1 MDTLNRALNIYD
13 KMVKD
18 DEDGVRPLYRPKE
31 WNIIARVKENEKKKY
46 NWSTMGGHTAHIFV
60 PPPQIVS

>member
-31 WNIIARVKENEKKKY
+31 WNIIARVKEKEKKKY
-46 NWSTMGGHTAHIFV
+46 NWSLPLFLS